1 MHSTKMMP
9 PTRQY
14 LGKVTFSENADDPN
28 YVKVKGLS
36 SYLASNLDTK
46 DDTFLAKYNGLVS
59 PMPTC
64 HIGMFKT
71 YHVGNMFTYEEN
83 PTGINGSQGCLYAG
97 YVDDGILA
105 FVPNPNYVTQGYSF

>member
-1 MHSTKMMP
+1 
-9 PTRQY
+9 
-14 LGKVTFSENADDPN
+14 
-28 YVKVKGLS
+28 
-36 SYLASNLDTK
+36 
-46 DDTFLAKYNGLVS
+46 
-59 PMPTC
+59 MPTC

-105 FVPNPNYVTQGYSF
+105 FVPNPNYVTQGYTFKGIYWGGFGNYDPATGKIHEFGCRSGTVRLPDADKSRKRPQCGNCRGCCREL

>member
-1 MHSTKMMP
+1 MMP
-9 PTRQY
+9 PTANTSARSRS
-14 LGKVTFSENADDPN
+14 VRIADDPN

-83 PTGINGSQGCLYAG
+83 PTGINGSQGCLYEAMSMTES
-97 YVDDGILA
+97 LH
-105 FVPNPNYVTQGYSF
+105 SFRTRIM